1 MSKSP
6 KLPLLTDKNFLE
18 WKFKVSAV
26 LDGLG
31 LLKILNGGKPW
42 DANGK
47 FIAIDPN
54 VKTSAMALLAP
65 LVHSS
70 LLSYPYLDFICLY
83 SPGAPQH
90 SLVTTVVVILQSPSD
105 NQ

>member
-65 LVHSS
+65 L
-70 LLSYPYLDFICLY
+70 